1 MGVDTGGLQQPD
13 ELGEGFPVAIVRGR
27 GGQDEGIG
35 IGRQGPGQTV
45 VLSGVTSDVVGLVND
60 DGVPFVTVKVVGEA
74 VLLEGV
80 HRNDDALVPAEGVA
94 VGGDFLFDAL
104 QTYGVETDEW
114 DSETA
119 PHLVLHLF
127 QHMTRTDDEDAFATA
142 PADEFGE
149 DHPDLD
155 RLSLTHRVR

>member
-60 DGVPFVTVKVVGEA
+60 DGVPFVTVKVC
-74 VLLEGV
+74 LLYTSPSP
-80 HRNDDALVPAEGVA
+80 R
-94 VGGDFLFDAL
+94 
-104 QTYGVETDEW
+104 
-114 DSETA
+114 
-119 PHLVLHLF
+119 
-127 QHMTRTDDEDAFATA
+127 
-142 PADEFGE
+142 
-149 DHPDLD
+149 DLSTS
-155 RLSLTHRVR
+155 RMPSSA